1 MAQFKLIGTAY
12 YRDGAKYSDYICTSC
27 GKSIQTFGLHSYP
40 NLYSCPH
47 CHERCEERKDS
58 VSKVK
63 VKRIP
68 KKCCKTCRYSF
79 LHNVVCIGDYGA
91 LDYKQHRFC
100 FAEKEPM
107 KVEDDWG
114 SDCDK
119 YKPIEKE
126 NSLKQ

>member
-1 MAQFKLIGTAY
+1 MTQFKLIGTAY
-12 YRDGAKYSDYICTSC
+12 YKDRARFSDYVCTNC
-27 GKSIQTFGLHSYP
+27 GSEIQTFGEKVYP
-40 NLYSCPH
+40 NLRECPI
-47 CHERCEERKDS
+47 CHEKCEERKDS

-63 VKRIP
+63 VKRIS
-68 KKCCKTCRYSF
+68 KKFCKTCRYSS
-79 LHNVVCIGDYGA
+79 LHNVAYIGDYGA

-114 SDCDK
+114 ADCDK
-119 YKPIEKE
+119 WKSIKEE